1 MAAQTGAT
9 RGSRLF
15 RSSGRSYDRAMPADP
30 PSSRRAGLRG
40 AVLGY
45 LDRFEPTG
53 LVLALLFYW
62 ISLTPSL
69 IPRSWMFQGV
79 ITGISAT
86 VGYGVGVLMHWTF
99 VRAGVR
105 IRWPD
110 RTRRIGWWV
119 LGGAAVI
126 VVPAGVLFGTS
137 WQGQVRELFG
147 MPPAG
152 SGQGIATLLTA
163 LVVGLLVLQIGRG
176 LRRIAGWL
184 TGWIDRILPKPV
196 ARLLS
201 VLVVAVLAVLLV
213 TDVLWAGVRT
223 VLNRTYAAAN
233 ATFDPAVSQP
243 AAPQRSGSPT
253 SAESWSSL
261 GAAGRTFVAG
271 GPSIDQLRAFA
282 AQGGP
287 VRPADVQEPI
297 RVYAGLDPNGDL
309 AATADRAV
317 AELDRTG
324 AWNRSILVV
333 ATTTGTGWIDPGM
346 ADSLELMHG
355 GDTAIVTMQYSYLP
369 SWISFVGD
377 RDTPP
382 AAGRALS
389 EAVHARWSQL
399 PADARPRLVVH
410 GISLG
415 SYGAQGAFSGLPD
428 LAARADGALFV
439 GTPNFTPV
447 WRDLTDT
454 RDAGSPE
461 ITPVVDGGRTA
472 RWGVQIADGVDVWRL
487 GDTWDPPRVVYVQ
500 HASDGVVWWSPSLL
514 WSKPDWLAEPRGPDV
529 AGTVNWFPVVTF
541 WQLTGDLFVAA
552 GPDIPQ
558 GHGHQYRPE
567 YADAL
572 AALWAPDG
580 WSAGD
585 TARLKTT
592 VADRLAAGGF

>member
-1 MAAQTGAT
+1 MPSDPTASPASGASSADAGAT
-9 RGSRLF
+9 SAGATD
-15 RSSGRSYDRAMPADP
+15 DRAPL
-30 PSSRRAGLRG
+30 RRPGRV
-40 AVLGY
+40 AVRHY
-45 LDRFEPTG
+45 LARFEPTG

-69 IPRSWMFQGV
+69 IPRSWVFQGV
-79 ITGISAT
+79 ITGLSAAI
-86 VGYGVGVLMHWTF
+86 GYGLGVLMHWTF
-99 VRAGVR
+99 VKAGVR

-110 RTRRIGWWV
+110 RTRRIAWWV
-119 LGGAAVI
+119 LGGAGVV
-126 VVPAGVLFGTS
+126 VVPAAVVFGGH
-137 WQGQVRELFG
+137 WQAQVRELFG

-152 SGQGIATLLTA
+152 AGNGIAIVLTA
-163 LVVGLLVLQIGRG
+163 LSVGLLVLQIFRG
-176 LRRIAGWL
+176 LRRVTRWL

-201 VLVVAVLAVLLV
+201 VLVVTVLAVLLV
-213 TDVLWAGVRT
+213 TDVLWSGVLT
-223 VLNRTYAAAN
+223 VLSRTYASAN
-233 ATFDPAVSQP
+233 AEFDPAVPQP
-243 AAPQRSGSPT
+243 TAPERSGSSA

-271 GPSIDQLRAFA
+271 GPSVDELRAFA
-282 AQGGP
+282 ASGTAIRAG
-287 VRPADVQEPI
+287 DVQEPI

-309 AATADRAV
+309 AATANRAV
-317 AELDRTG
+317 AELDRTH
-324 AWNRSILVV
+324 AWDRSILVV

-346 ADSLELMHG
+346 ADTLEFMHG

-382 AAGRALS
+382 AAGRALF
-389 EAVHARWSQL
+389 EAVNARWSAL
-399 PADARPRLVVH
+399 PPDDRPRLVVH

-439 GTPNFTPV
+439 GTPNFTPL
-447 WRDLTDT
+447 WGELTAGRDP
-454 RDAGSPE
+454 GSPE

-472 RWGVQIADGVDVWRL
+472 RWGVQIPDGVDLMHL
-487 GDTWDPPRVVYVQ
+487 GGTWDPPRVIYVQ
-500 HASDGVVWWSPSLL
+500 HASDGVVWWSPTLL

-552 GPDIPQ
+552 GSDIPQ

-572 AALWAPDG
+572 AALWAPTG

-585 TARLKTT
+585 TERLKAAVT
-592 VADRLAAGGF
+592 DRLAAGGF